1 MAVATVMAWILVT
14 ARKIITT
21 SGLEMWREILL
32 PPLAAIAPQ
41 RPNWQIHCVM
51 MTWHMTLPSEEEQ
64 EELLHKRVAAAARAM
79 AVMMMISLIL
89 FWNLLMKTTDID
101 EKARQKHGKF

>member
-1 MAVATVMAWILVT
+1 MAWILVK

-51 MTWHMTLPSEEEQ
+51 MTWHMTLPSEEEEE